1 MIPASL
7 LSISMYSHID
17 SNRRKSWILIFLF
30 IGILA
35 MAGYVY
41 GYIVSDTGPF
51 GLILALSISLVM
63 TLVSWF
69 AGDKIALASSG
80 AQELTEKET
89 FPTLWN
95 VVENLSIT
103 AGIPRPRIYVIQDES
118 PNAFATGRD
127 PEHASVAVTT
137 GLLARL
143 EKIELEGVLA
153 HELSHVKNLDIR
165 VMMLVIVLV
174 GALTILGD
182 WFIRASF
189 SGRERKNAGPIML
202 IGIAFLILSP
212 LIGELI
218 KLAISRKREYLA
230 DASGALLTRYP
241 EGLAS
246 ALEKIRDAA
255 IPMERT
261 SSATNHLWIS
271 APAKASFSSKLTGL
285 FSTHPP
291 IDDRIAK
298 LRAMGDNH

>member
-1 MIPASL
+1 
-7 LSISMYSHID
+7 MYSHID
-17 SNRRKSWILIFLF
+17 SNRRKSWILILLF

-35 MAGYVY
+35 AAGYVY
-41 GYIVSDTGPF
+41 GYIVTDAGPF
-51 GLILALSISLVM
+51 GLIFALSVSFVM

-80 AQELTEKET
+80 AQELTERET

-95 VVENLSIT
+95 VVENLAIT
-103 AGIPRPRIYVIQDES
+103 AGIPRPRIYVIEDDS

-127 PEHASVAVTT
+127 PQHASVAVTT

-174 GALTILGD
+174 GALSILGD
-182 WFIRASF
+182 WFFRTGLG
-189 SGRERKNAGPIML
+189 GREERKNNGPIML

-212 LIGELI
+212 LVGELI

-241 EGLAS
+241 EGLAR
-246 ALEKIRDAA
+246 ALEKIRDAGV
-255 IPMERT
+255 PLHRT

-271 APAKASFSSKLTGL
+271 EPKRASFGKAVAGL

-291 IDDRIAK
+291 IDERIAK